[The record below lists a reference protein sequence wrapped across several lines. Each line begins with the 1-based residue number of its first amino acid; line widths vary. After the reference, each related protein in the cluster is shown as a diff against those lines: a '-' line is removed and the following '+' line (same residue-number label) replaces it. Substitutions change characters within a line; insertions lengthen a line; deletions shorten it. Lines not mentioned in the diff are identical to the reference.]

1 MPAASNP
8 ASSKTAILA
17 ALPMR
22 SDENPFAVT
31 IGGFYRR
38 WFNLIDDM
46 QLLIDTVA
54 KIKSTE
60 DEDWVPVW
68 SAVGAEYEKKGDALL
83 AAKDRNAARQAYI
96 QAKSY
101 YSLARFPAPYWSG
114 SSICPPDMS
123 PLKAQSYEDYLRCYG
138 KSAALLDNP
147 PQPLVVN
154 KNGMTATGYL
164 RLPPGASK
172 SNKVPAVLV
181 MCGAD
186 MYKEDR
192 EKYAE
197 GALAQGM
204 AALVVDAPGTGQ
216 TSFPHAPESIVA
228 WQAALDELQKRPEI
242 DGNRIGAFGVSR
254 GGLWVIRLAAHDAR
268 IKGVISCAPGGVGYW
283 GGDEERAEWR
293 AAAYERAKTNWF
305 GPRGTRPPLKQITEE
320 EQRKEFLRWS
330 LKDQGL
336 LDKLTMPMYLVNGKI
351 DHLTPIGNL
360 YLLLESGPAD
370 GRVARVY
377 PDDGHI
383 AARNEREWGPAAWAW
398 LRGVLT
404 KGMAPATKRVIKVDT
419 GRKPAKKQVITVKT
433 GVGATKKK
441 VAPGKPAAKKR
452 VMRLVTLKTSA
463 SRTTAATKKKAPVK
477 KKK

>member
-1 MPAASNP
+1 MRAVQQG
-8 ASSKTAILA
+8 SKDRAAILA
-17 ALPMR
+17 SLPMR
-22 SDENPFAVT
+22 ADEDPFVVA

-38 WFNLIDDM
+38 WFNLIDDL

-83 AAKDRNAARQAYI
+83 ARKDKTGARQAYV
-96 QAKSY
+96 QAKTY
-101 YSLARFPAPYWSG
+101 YSLARFPSPYWSG
-114 SSICPPDMS
+114 SPICPPTMS
-123 PLKAQSYEDYLRCYG
+123 PMKAQSYEDYLRCYE
-138 KSAALLDNP
+138 KSAALLPDP
-147 PQPLVVN
+147 PETIVVT
-154 KNGMTATGYL
+154 KNGMKATGFL
-164 RLPPGASK
+164 RLPKGASK

-197 GALAQGM
+197 GALSQGM

-216 TSFPHAPESIVA
+216 TTFPHAPESVVA
-228 WQAALDELQKRPEI
+228 WQAALDVLQKRPEI

-254 GGLWVIRLAAHDAR
+254 GGLWVIRLAANDPR
-268 IKGVISCAPGGVGYW
+268 IKGLIACAPGGAGYW
-283 GGDEERAEWR
+283 GSPEERAEWR

-305 GPRGTRPPLKQITEE
+305 GPRGTRPPLKEVTEE
-320 EQRKEFLRWS
+320 DQRKDFLRWS
-330 LKDQGL
+330 LKDQDL
-336 LDKLTMPMYLVNGKI
+336 LKNLTMPMYLVNGKI

-360 YLLLESGPAD
+360 YMLLESGPAD

-383 AARNEREWGPAAWAW
+383 AAKNEREWGPASWAW

-404 KGMAPATKRVIKVDT
+404 KGM
-419 GRKPAKKQVITVKT
+419 KPAKPAVKRVVSFT
-433 GVGATKKK
+433 ISKPAKVKVKAKTKTKTMPVATKK
-441 VAPGKPAAKKR
+441 
-452 VMRLVTLKTSA
+452 T
-463 SRTTAATKKKAPVK
+463 VK
-477 KKK
+477 KKVVAKK

>member
-1 MPAASNP
+1 MNTAAN
-8 ASSKTAILA
+8 AATQNTQDKTAILA
-17 ALPMR
+17 SLPVKA
-22 SDENPFAVT
+22 DENPFAVT

-38 WFNLIDDM
+38 WFNLIDNM

-83 AAKDRNAARQAYI
+83 SRGDRIEARRAYV
-96 QAKSY
+96 QAKTY

-114 SSICPPDMS
+114 SPICPPDMS
-123 PLKAQSYEDYLRCYG
+123 PLKSQSYEDYLRCFT
-138 KSAALLDNP
+138 KSAQLLPDP
-147 PQPLVVN
+147 PEILTVK

-164 RLPPGASK
+164 RLPKGASK
-172 SNKVPAVLV
+172 TNRVAAVLV

-197 GALAQGM
+197 SALAEGM

-216 TSFPHAPESIVA
+216 TSFPHAPESVVA
-228 WQAALDELQKRPEI
+228 WQAALDALCARPEI
-242 DGNRIGAFGVSR
+242 DANRIGAFGVSR
-254 GGLWVIRLAAHDAR
+254 GGLWVIRLAANDAR
-268 IKGVISCAPGGVGYW
+268 IKGVIACAPGGVGYW
-283 GGDEERAEWR
+283 GTAEERAEWR

-305 GPRGTRPPLKQITEE
+305 GPRGTRPPLKAVTED
-320 EQRKEFLRWS
+320 EQRKDFLRWS

-360 YLLLESGPAD
+360 YMLLESGPPA

-404 KGMAPATKRVIKVDT
+404 QGMKPATTKRVIQIIKPPAPK
-419 GRKPAKKQVITVKT
+419 RKITAVIPPPAKKPKKPVPVK
-433 GVGATKKK
+433 
-441 VAPGKPAAKKR
+441 AA
-452 VMRLVTLKTSA
+452 V
-463 SRTTAATKKKAPVK
+463 KKKAVK
-477 KKK
+477 KK